1 MNHQNVVKKFT
12 YWITSPLARGF
23 IKINVSAN
31 NVTFLSFLSS
41 VVAGYFLVYKEN
53 ILFFI
58 IFWLLNIIL
67 DFTDGAVAR
76 GSKKDRINGVLR
88 VDHLTDLIKFG
99 IIWIATGLKYLD
111 HLVWI
116 SAIACSLCY
125 FFYVILS
132 HDHIHYLKINKN
144 QSEISKSGSIKDKIH
159 GNFLLRN
166 FFQLL
171 LTIDGHSLY
180 YFLILPLGK
189 QYAIS
194 IFFYFSFLSI
204 LRSIQLIKIL
214 KKIEK

>member
-1 MNHQNVVKKFT
+1 MDRNRIEIFRSFSMDICN
-12 YWITSPLARGF
+12 SL
-23 IKINVSAN
+23 
-31 NVTFLSFLSS
+31 FLM
-41 VVAGYFLVYKEN
+41 
-53 ILFFI
+53 
-58 IFWLLNIIL
+58 LL
-67 DFTDGAVAR
+67 
-76 GSKKDRINGVLR
+76 
-88 VDHLTDLIKFG
+88 
-99 IIWIATGLKYLD
+99 
-111 HLVWI
+111 
-116 SAIACSLCY
+116 
-125 FFYVILS
+125 FYVILS

-144 QSEISKSGSIKDKIH
+144 QRGISKSGSIKDKIH
-159 GNFLLRN
+159 GYFFLRN